1 MSHVEKRSDVEFWL
15 FPPQGDKGAE
25 ARGWRYTDICEEILV
40 DGLVSIAMIPS
51 VEETDLVAKMGAD
64 MVHGIGAFRTQG
76 DRWRDRGLC
85 LVAIAAEAGDN
96 HSRTILA
103 KAIAVEIEKTLS
115 ASGDPRVPPQ
125 WVPQLRRR
133 IADLLS
139 GRERLAPNVM
149 PHVHPVGSDRIDG
162 LFLMTVKADARSIHE
177 VLQGYVD
184 GLIEQADPGID
195 DDVMEAL
202 KRVSKTRCC
211 HAESLSE
218 AATLLARGRADGH
231 LHHPMRAARA
241 LHWAAACLGERRS
254 MVAVVEYLL
263 QEVGEPRHAH
273 EVEAIYS
280 LIHGW
285 LTLACIEFRRFREA
299 SMEEPIR
306 SLGAVTLDLQKG
318 PFAPV
323 SIVDG
328 HEATLNGAEAAE
340 AVGETAKPPKP
351 KVGRKVNGLRR
362 PGSKVSLARFN
373 DDDGMPD
380 DDDPWMVQMDDSPVA
395 NVKKADKATSKPRS
409 MSHSFAG
416 QLRGMVVVRDLAMS
430 SKAHQDLYAPL
441 TETLALA
448 AAPDPE
454 RIRTILKLEFP
465 WFERVIDMV
474 CDDLWQRR
482 SLGDPSVRFRP
493 ILLAGKAGVGKT
505 TFALRLA
512 ELLGAPAV
520 TIPAAG
526 SATNQWLKGLAKGY
540 HGAHPSGMIEFMLRK
555 RCPNPIGIVD
565 EIDKVG
571 DSNHNGNV
579 ALTLLDLLE
588 PQTSRAWLDECL
600 CSEVDLSAV
609 SWILTANRIDMIN
622 GPLLSRCRVF
632 EATAPKPEH
641 FYALYHSIVG
651 RIASDAAVR
660 REELPQLDE
669 VEVEALR
676 RSFLKNPTARS
687 LRSKV
692 ERLIGLRSTAAPVG
706 ALLN

>member
-1 MSHVEKRSDVEFWL
+1 MERSVTGMSHVEKRPDVEFWL

-25 ARGWRYTDICEEILV
+25 ARGWRYSDICEEVLV
-40 DGLVSIAMIPS
+40 AGLVSIASIPS

-64 MVHGIGAFRTQG
+64 MVHGVGPFRSPDG
-76 DRWRDRGLC
+76 RWRDRGLC
-85 LVAIAAEAGDN
+85 LVAIAAEAGDS

-115 ASGDPRVPPQ
+115 ASDDPRVPPQ

-149 PHVHPVGSDRIDG
+149 PHVHPVGSDRLDG

-177 VLQGYVD
+177 VLQSYVD

-195 DDVMEAL
+195 DEVMEAL
-202 KRVSKTRCC
+202 KRVSKSRCC

-218 AATLLARGRADGH
+218 VATLLARGRADGH

-254 MVAVVEYLL
+254 MIAVVEYLL

-328 HEATLNGAEAAE
+328 HEATLNGAEAAGS
-340 AVGETAKPPKP
+340 VGETVKHPKT
-351 KVGRKVNGLRR
+351 GRKVNGLHRTGAK
-362 PGSKVSLARFN
+362 PKVSLARFN
-373 DDDGMPD
+373 VDEDGPD

-395 NVKKADKATSKPRS
+395 NVKKSEKAGSKPR
-409 MSHSFAG
+409 
-416 QLRGMVVVRDLAMS
+416 GMVIVRDLAMA

-441 TETLALA
+441 TETLTLA
-448 AAPDPE
+448 VAPDPE
-454 RIRTILKLEFP
+454 QIRTILKLEFP
-465 WFERVIDMV
+465 WFEKVIDMV

-493 ILLAGKAGVGKT
+493 VLLAGKAGVGKT

-540 HGAHPSGMIEFMLRK
+540 HGAHPSGLVEFMLRK

-588 PQTSRAWLDECL
+588 PQTSRSWLDECL

-609 SWILTANRIDMIN
+609 SWIMTANRIDHIN

-632 EATAPKPEH
+632 EAAAPKPEH

-651 RIASDAAVR
+651 RIATDAAVR

-676 RSFLKNPTARS
+676 RSFIKNPTARS

-706 ALLN
+706 GFLN